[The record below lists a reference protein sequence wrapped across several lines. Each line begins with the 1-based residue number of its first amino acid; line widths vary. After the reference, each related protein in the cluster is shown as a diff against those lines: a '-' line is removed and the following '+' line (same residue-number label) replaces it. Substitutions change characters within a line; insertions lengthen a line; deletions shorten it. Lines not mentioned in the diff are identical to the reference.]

1 MMLNAIKRL
10 LGGSAHAG
18 PGDQKKILS
27 AWAKEAGHKVK
38 HVLGPSGGVVV
49 STDEGWRAEWGPSQR
64 SYIGGNELRL
74 RHESSLP
81 NDVQML
87 FLTRS
92 LAHVLESEVFESFTD
107 GMQTRIDTAMPDE
120 MRWLAMHPRMS
131 LSDQPVLN
139 KRFLMVTNAE
149 NVSRRWLGAAFG
161 RALENAAIDW
171 WVDPLL
177 MVLTVNRGILTL
189 RMSGD
194 ELSLP
199 QLHAVS
205 ALFSLAARE
214 ISQLD

>member
-10 LGGSAHAG
+10 LGGSSSAG
-18 PGDQKKILS
+18 PGDQKKILA

-38 HVLGPSGGVVV
+38 PVLGPLGGVVV
-49 STDEGWRAEWGPSQR
+49 TTDEGWRAEWGSSQR
-64 SYIGGNELRL
+64 SYISGHELRL
-74 RHESSLP
+74 RHESALP
-81 NDVQML
+81 GDVQML
-87 FLTRS
+87 FLTQA
-92 LAHVLESEVFESFTD
+92 LAHVLESEVFDSFTD

-120 MRWLAMHPRMS
+120 MRWLAMHHRMTM
-131 LSDQPVLN
+131 SDQPVLN

-149 NVSRRWLGAAFG
+149 DVSRRWLGAAFG

-171 WVDPLL
+171 WVDSLL

-194 ELSLP
+194 DLSLP

-214 ISQLD
+214 ISEIE